1 MRYVGLLLSTIFRVF
16 SLQFRKITMSEHP
29 NVYDMAY
36 GVYIIIF
43 PNPTMMTTGQWDFY
57 ICCAVVLLS
66 RLRILGRRR
75 FDSRIGF
82 QHLRMLLLTEK
93 VLEFNMIFYDYIKK

>member
-1 MRYVGLLLSTIFRVF
+1 
-16 SLQFRKITMSEHP
+16 MSEHP

-36 GVYIIIF
+36 GVCIIIF

-66 RLRILGRRR
+66 RLRILGRGR
-75 FDSRIGF
+75 FDSKGQLISKGLFGILEFFQKMNGQIGF
-82 QHLRMLLLTEK
+82 Q
-93 VLEFNMIFYDYIKK
+93 YC

>member
-36 GVYIIIF
+36 GVCIIIF

-66 RLRILGRRR
+66 RLRILGRGR
-75 FDSRIGF
+75 FDSKGQLISKGLF
-82 QHLRMLLLTEK
+82 GI
-93 VLEFNMIFYDYIKK
+93 LEFFQKRTKQFNHSTVS